1 MPLAL
6 DLWHGVGRI
15 FNFQLSTLN
24 SKSPLKMEELFRQ
37 AILQIAKE
45 TKVTVSSGTV
55 AEVRE
60 YDCDVNRG
68 KELPELLGVRFHAIA
83 EEPDSFIR
91 VVPKKGSTVLC
102 AMIEN
107 DISEAVVIATSQVEN
122 IMIKVN
128 KAEFSLHDGKF
139 TVKNDKAD
147 LKQIGLDTLT
157 QLSKATILTPAGP
170 GKFSAPDLQ
179 AFETQKQNLNK
190 LFH

>member
-1 MPLAL
+1 
-6 DLWHGVGRI
+6 
-15 FNFQLSTLN
+15 
-24 SKSPLKMEELFRQ
+24 MEELFRQ
-37 AILQIAKE
+37 AISQQIARE

-55 AEVRE
+55 SEVRE
-60 YDCDVNRG
+60 YDCDVDRG

-83 EEPDSFIR
+83 DKPDSFIR

-107 DISEAVVIATSQVEN
+107 DISEALVIATSEVEKVL
-122 IMIKVN
+122 IKAD
-128 KAEFSLHDGKF
+128 KAEFSLRDGKF
-139 TVKNDKAD
+139 TVKNDRAD

-157 QLSKATILTPAGP
+157 QLSKATIVSSAGP

-179 AFETQKQNLNK
+179 AFEIQKKNLNK